1 MTNARVLTSSNVVN
15 TQFSDE
21 SLLPFLNMV
30 YHRVENEIVSSI
42 GEDYFT
48 SVFYT
53 NTVAWQERYQR
64 DWDFKKILELAIKW
78 KDTDEYYTVLKQ
90 SDNRK
95 DYYYDDRDAVGDN
108 MYYTISWEYLN
119 IYPTPTDAV
128 VQGIKVTAVKNLDDL
143 ETSTLSSSIYPWHPE
158 LKNMHSV
165 LVTWLKQ
172 YIYQVKWDTNRKNDA
187 LNEFELELSKTIT
200 GLKFKNWEVMEIEAP
215 HLYKYKD

>member
-1 MTNARVLTSSNVVN
+1 MNNARVLTSSNVVN
-15 TQFSDE
+15 TQFSDA

-30 YHRVENEIVSSI
+30 YHRVENEIVNSI

-48 SVFYT
+48 SIFYT
-53 NTVAWQERYQR
+53 NTVAWQKRYQR

-90 SDNRK
+90 SENRK
-95 DYYYDDRDAVGDN
+95 DYHYDDRDAVWDN

-119 IYPTPTDAV
+119 VYPTPTDAV
-128 VQGIKVTAVKNLDDL
+128 VQGIKVTVVKNLEDL
-143 ETSTLSSSIYPWHPE
+143 ETSTLSASVYPWHPE
-158 LKNMHSV
+158 LQNMHSV